1 MQNNFLLSS
10 PSQKTEMEL
19 YKKGD
24 YVGSAEQYRVCSD
37 WRNAYKAYMKAFET
51 SRDYTH
57 LQNAGE
63 CAEKFDLKLAEEC
76 YLADPD
82 SRVRLGDLY
91 HRNSAYTQAIE
102 QYEIAI
108 FEAKDEN
115 VRQEIQ
121 LLVAKTMLY
130 QKDFSGAAHI
140 YQQVATEKLKRPLGK
155 WGAYNYI
162 FKAVLCEVL
171 AYQDYKVLNR
181 YEKLFPAWKETIGYK
196 SCKNIIQAFEKKDR
210 NMFNQAVFDLEKTFT
225 DELVTIL
232 YELREKLKMICPMK

>member
-1 MQNNFLLSS
+1 
-10 PSQKTEMEL
+10 MEL

-24 YVGSAEQYRVCSD
+24 YVGSAEQFRVCSD
-37 WRNAYKAYMKAFET
+37 WRNAYKSYIKAFEV
-51 SRDYTH
+51 SKDFRN

-76 YLADPD
+76 YRADPD

-91 HRNSAYTQAIE
+91 HRNSAYDKAIE

-108 FEAKDEN
+108 FEAKDEC

-130 QKDFSGAAHI
+130 QKDFLGAGHI
-140 YQQVATEKLKRPLGK
+140 YREVARERLKRPLGK

-171 AYQDYKVLNR
+171 AYQDSKVLGR
-181 YEKLFPAWKETIGYK
+181 YEKMFPGWRETIGYK
-196 SCKNIIQAFEKKDR
+196 SCANMVQAFEKKDR
-210 NMFNQAVFDLEKTFT
+210 NMFNEAVFELEKTFT
-225 DELVTIL
+225 DELVIIL
-232 YELREKLKMICPMK
+232 YELRERLKTICQEK